1 MKSTGMKRAVR
12 NRLADLLLQAF
23 DDPEKRAAIAW
34 LALLCQVTIRTDRP
48 QIPLADLLAHRR
60 AAFPGLDGSV
70 ETALDHLIGPG
81 KLLQLRR
88 ADTGEVHA
96 AGVPGRVG
104 DIPWLVELEPDAC
117 AAYPALCERARI
129 YARLAARMGRSAAT
143 GSQPDALR
151 KTMSEAALCFN
162 AGLFFE
168 AHEHLEHRWAAQP
181 RGPTRR
187 FLQGII
193 QISVGFHHALAGN
206 YEGAVNQLAKGLEK
220 TTGVTGEFL
229 GLDCD
234 AFLPKVAAVREDI
247 LRHGRAGMRPIP
259 LAEVPRMPI
268 RE

>member
-1 MKSTGMKRAVR
+1 MKRAVR

-34 LALLCQVTIRTDRP
+34 LALFCEVTLRTDRP

-60 AAFPGLDGSV
+60 ATFPGVDGSV
-70 ETALDHLIGPG
+70 ETALAHLIGPG

-88 ADTGEVHA
+88 ADTGELHA
-96 AGVPGRVG
+96 SGVPRRVE

-143 GSQPDALR
+143 GSQRDSLR
-151 KTMSEAALCFN
+151 KVMAEAALCFN

-168 AHEHLEHRWAAQP
+168 AHEHLEHVWAAQP

-193 QISVGFHHALAGN
+193 QISVGFHHAHAGN

-220 TTGVTGEFL
+220 TAGATGEIL

-234 AFLPKVAAVREDI
+234 AFLPKITVAREAIVKDGQI
-247 LRHGRAGMRPIP
+247 RMRPIP
-259 LAEVPRMPI
+259 LAEIPRMPI